1 MPSTSNS
8 NETNKPG
15 EDKCPKC
22 NGAEFV
28 FSHYEEKG
36 NRKYEI
42 HKPCDCREVNG
53 WKRRFKNALIPEEF
67 VHANLENYVRE
78 TDMQQRMFAMV
89 TTYLTTF
96 PTDRDEFKKQGAQNL
111 GFIAT
116 IGEQRIRSLPPNE
129 RLELKNK
136 HNNFGIGKT
145 HLQIALSKQLIKKG
159 FNVLVVSDVAFMD
172 EMMAA
177 KRMDDNSETYYGLL
191 NDVLSADVL
200 VWDDIGKAKWTEA
213 REGLYYH
220 IINERYKRKL
230 PIIFNSNEDRATIA
244 ERIGYAGAS
253 RLLDK
258 NGDVLETEGI
268 DWRLK

>member
-1 MPSTSNS
+1 MSSS
-8 NETNKPG
+8 NETNEHG

-22 NGAEFV
+22 HGTEFV
-28 FSHYEEKG
+28 FSHYETMG
-36 NRKYEI
+36 NQKYEI
-42 HKPCDCREVNG
+42 HKPCDCREVNR

-67 VHANLENYVRE
+67 VHANFENFVCE
-78 TDMQQRMFAMV
+78 TDMQQRMFLMV
-89 TTYLTTF
+89 KDYLDAF
-96 PTDRDEFKKQGAQNL
+96 PVTRDELKMQGAQNI

-116 IGEQRIRSLPPNE
+116 IGEQRIRALPPNE
-129 RLELKNK
+129 RLELKNR

-177 KRMDDNSETYYGLL
+177 KRMNDNSETYYALL
-191 NDVLSADVL
+191 NNVLSADVL
-200 VWDDIGKAKWTEA
+200 VWDDVGKAKWTEA
-213 REGLYYH
+213 REGLYYY
-220 IINERYKRKL
+220 IIDERYKRKL
-230 PIIFNSNEDRATIA
+230 PIVFNSNEDRATIA
-244 ERIGYAGAS
+244 ERIGYASAS

-258 NGDVLETEGI
+258 NGDVLETEGT